1 MSRTIRHSIF
11 ILLLLTWG
19 VALQAQMQQ
28 PEYPVKKASV
38 SVIARSKGDSV
49 WIRWAPDDPLLW
61 QAGNKY
67 GYRVERITVARDEK
81 LLFGNNRI
89 TTLVADSVKPYRIVQ
104 IEPLIDKDQYAAI
117 VGQAIYGDDFDVS
130 ASFEENPSALLQKAQ
145 ELENR
150 FSFALLSADQSP
162 LAARVHGL
170 WFTDTRVSMN
180 EKYLYRVYPLIAP
193 GVMEFDTAYTV
204 IAVNDTASLPKPY
217 DFHGSFGDK
226 FVELVWNREYLQGFY
241 TSYVVERS
249 DDGGKSYQLTAETP
263 YVQLNRETDIETEYM
278 YRVDS
283 LPMNGREYSFR
294 IRGISPFGEYGPP
307 SDTVTGMGIGKT
319 EFTNPIITG
328 HELLN
333 ETAVKIKWEVMEEY
347 AAEIHGF
354 EVSRAER
361 SEGPFISLTPEAI
374 PNSQYSYIDPLPL
387 KSGFYRVAA
396 IDQAGEKHYS
406 FPAMVLLP
414 DSLPPATPGKIT
426 GTVDSTGVV
435 VLSWDPNTE
444 NDLAGYRIYRSNY
457 ANEGFMQIN
466 NEQITDPEFYDTLSL
481 RVLTKK
487 VYYKIA
493 AIDKHYNESEL
504 SNALIIERPDTIAP
518 APPSFYNYA
527 VTDSSIVLFWHN
539 SPSVDVTD
547 HRVYRRGM
555 GEKAWTRVNQPGDTT
570 GFLNDLNISARSVYQ
585 YIVLAADQSGL
596 ESEPGQALEIR
607 SSGNPKAMAVI
618 SKLTVQPDRQ
628 QNLIRIT
635 WETAKGVD
643 IARFALYRSV
653 NNGAPVL
660 YKTVAGTENFATD
673 TGVKPGISYGYTVM
687 PYLQNGSKSM
697 MSDMKMVEF

>member
-1 MSRTIRHSIF
+1 MSRSIRYSVF
-11 ILLLLTWG
+11 ILFVLTWC
-19 VALQAQMQQ
+19 VVLQAQMQQ

-38 SVIARSKGDSV
+38 AVIARSKGDSV
-49 WIRWAPDDPLLW
+49 WIRWAPNDPLLW

-81 LLFGNNRI
+81 LLFGSNRVI
-89 TTLVADSVKPYRIVQ
+89 TMVADSVKPFTIAQ
-104 IEPLIDKDQYAAI
+104 IEPFIEQDQYAAI
-117 VGQAIYGDDFDVS
+117 VGQAIYGDDFEVS
-130 ASFEENPSALLQKAQ
+130 ASFEENPAAALQKAK
-145 ELENR
+145 ELEDR

-204 IAVNDTASLPKPY
+204 IAVNDTASLPQPY
-217 DFHGSFGDK
+217 DFHGSFGDR

-307 SDTVTGMGIGKT
+307 SDIVTGMGVGKT
-319 EFTNPIITG
+319 EFINPMITG

-333 ETAVKIKWEVMEEY
+333 ETAVKLKWEVMEEY
-347 AAEIHGF
+347 APEIHGF
-354 EVSRAER
+354 DVSRAVT
-361 SEGPFISLTPEAI
+361 SEGPYTSLTPEPI
-374 PNSQYSYIDPLPL
+374 PNSQYSFIDPLPL

-414 DSLPPATPGKIT
+414 DSLPPATPVQFT
-426 GTVDSTGVV
+426 GTVDSAGIVA
-435 VLSWDPNTE
+435 LSWAPNTD

-457 ANEGFMQIN
+457 ANEGFMQVN
-466 NEQITDPEFYDTLSL
+466 NEQITATSFQDTLSL

-487 VYYKIA
+487 VYYKVA
-493 AIDKHYNESEL
+493 AFDKHYNESEL
-504 SNALIIERPDTIAP
+504 SEALIIERPDTIAP

-527 VTDSSIVLFWHN
+527 VTDTSVVLFWHN
-539 SPSVDVTD
+539 SPSDDVTD
-547 HRVYRRGM
+547 HIIYRRKE
-555 GEKAWTRVNQPGDTT
+555 GEEAWTRVNPHGDTT
-570 GFLNDLNISARSVYQ
+570 GYFNDLNVAVRTVYQ
-585 YIVLAADQSGL
+585 YIVMAADQSGL
-596 ESEPGQALEIR
+596 ESEPGQALTIR
-607 SSGNPKAMAVI
+607 ASGNPRAMAI
-618 SKLTVQPDRQ
+618 ITKIDARADRQ
-628 QNLIRIT
+628 QNSIHIA

-643 IARFALYRSV
+643 IARFALYRTV
-653 NNGAPVL
+653 NNSAPVL
-660 YKTVAGTENFATD
+660 YKTLAGTASSATD
-673 TGVKPGISYGYTVM
+673 TGVKPGTSYGYSVM

-697 MSDMKMVEF
+697 MSDMKNVQF